1 MPVTQIERLKK
12 DLMELENYAA
22 KLQRKGKELK
32 ANNILKKKEF
42 LLKHLKTI
50 LRLIKVDLLKEQ
62 LMQLAL

>member
-42 LLKHLKTI
+42 LLKHLKTNTE
-50 LRLIKVDLLKEQ
+50 LIN
-62 LMQLAL
+62 